1 MVTVVLPLPTL
12 YALLIKFLNKYYNIP
27 SSSYEEG
34 LFYSSN
40 NMNRYTILF
49 IIVLIALTGCK
60 KQTLEERIY
69 QEARQFTLKNCPKTI
84 DQCTTLDSCTF
95 SIAKRSYYYN
105 YTVTDNLDI
114 DSLYT
119 QELYDMFREQ
129 LLSDIKN
136 SIQLKT
142 LKDAGI
148 SFCYR
153 YYSARSGKVLMQQKF
168 TPKDYK

>member
-1 MVTVVLPLPTL
+1 MQPP
-12 YALLIKFLNKYYNIP
+12 P
-27 SSSYEEG
+27 QQHEEG
-34 LFYSSN
+34 LFYLSD
-40 NMNRYTILF
+40 NMNRYIILLIF
-49 IIVLIALTGCK
+49 ILIALTGCK

-84 DQCTTLDSCTF
+84 DQFTTLDSCTF
-95 SIAKRSYYYN
+95 SIVKRSYYYN
-105 YTVTDNLDI
+105 YTVTANLDI

-119 QELYDMFREQ
+119 QELYDKFREQ

-153 YYSARSGKVLMQQKF
+153 YHSARSGKILMLQKF

>member
-1 MVTVVLPLPTL
+1 MGGAIFI
-12 YALLIKFLNKYYNIP
+12 YF
-27 SSSYEEG
+27 SD
-34 LFYSSN
+34 
-40 NMNRYTILF
+40 NMNRYTILLS
-49 IIVLIALTGCK
+49 LILFALSGCK
-60 KQTLEERIY
+60 KQSLEERIY
-69 QEARQFTLKNCPKTI
+69 QEAKQFTLKNCPKTI
-84 DQCTTLDSCTF
+84 DQFTTLDSCTF
-95 SIAKRSYYYN
+95 SIVKRSYYYN
-105 YTVTDNLDI
+105 YTVKDNLDI

-153 YYSARSGKVLMQQKF
+153 YYSSRSGKVLMQQKF

>member
-1 MVTVVLPLPTL
+1 
-12 YALLIKFLNKYYNIP
+12 
-27 SSSYEEG
+27 
-34 LFYSSN
+34 
-40 NMNRYTILF
+40 MNRLYLF
-49 IIVLIALTGCK
+49 IILLLLAVTGCK

-69 QEARQFTLKNCPKTI
+69 QEAQQFTLKNCPKPVDKYTM
-84 DQCTTLDSCTF
+84 LDSCTF
-95 SIAKRSYYYN
+95 SIKKRTYYYN
-105 YTVTDNLDI
+105 YTVKDNLDV

-119 QELYDMFREQ
+119 QELYDLFRQQ

-142 LKDAGI
+142 CKDAGI

-153 YYSARSGKVLMQQKF
+153 YYSARCGKIHMQQIF

>member
-1 MVTVVLPLPTL
+1 
-12 YALLIKFLNKYYNIP
+12 
-27 SSSYEEG
+27 
-34 LFYSSN
+34 
-40 NMNRYTILF
+40 MNRYIILLIF
-49 IIVLIALTGCK
+49 ILIALTGCK

-84 DQCTTLDSCTF
+84 DQFTTLDSCTF
-95 SIAKRSYYYN
+95 SIVKRSYYYN
-105 YTVTDNLDI
+105 YTFTDNLDI

-119 QELYDMFREQ
+119 QELYDKFREQ

-153 YYSARSGKVLMQQKF
+153 YHSARSGKILMLQKF